1 MRKLSVILFSLAM
14 LLLVQVGSV
23 FADSKLDNEI
33 DKLIGVDYHYGGTS
47 TKGFDCSGFTQ
58 YVYKQL
64 GIDLLRSSRD
74 QATQGKKVSK
84 DNLRPGD
91 LVFFKTNGR
100 TISHVG
106 IYVGDGKFAHAS
118 VRRGITI
125 SSLSEKA
132 YRNIFVTARRVMDT
146 ETYEALATEYDPADD
161 ELTGPADSG
170 ATDEPLE

>member
-1 MRKLSVILFSLAM
+1 MRKLSVILFSLAL

-23 FADSKLDNEI
+23 FANSKLDEQV
-33 DKLIGVDYHYGGTS
+33 DKLIGIDYRYGGTT

-58 YVYKQL
+58 YVFKQL
-64 GIDLLRSSRD
+64 GIDLLRDSRS

-84 DNLRPGD
+84 DDLRPGD
-91 LVFFKTNGR
+91 LVFFKTNGK

-118 VRRGITI
+118 TRKGITI
-125 SSLSEKA
+125 SGMSEKSYA
-132 YRNIFVTARRVMDT
+132 STYVTARRVMDT
-146 ETYEALATEYDPADD
+146 ETYQALATEYDPADE
-161 ELTGPADSG
+161 ELIGPAQG

>member
-1 MRKLSVILFSLAM
+1 MRKLSVILFSLAL

-23 FADSKLDNEI
+23 FASSKLDEQV
-33 DKLIGVDYHYGGTS
+33 DKLIGVDYHYGGTT

-58 YVYKQL
+58 YVFKQL
-64 GIDLLRSSRD
+64 GIDLLRTSRD

-84 DNLRPGD
+84 DDLRSGD
-91 LVFFKTNGR
+91 LVFFKTNGK

-118 VRRGITI
+118 TRKGITI
-125 SSLSEKA
+125 SSMSEKA
-132 YRNIFVTARRVMDT
+132 YASTYVTARRIMDT
-146 ETYEALATEYDPADD
+146 ETYQVLATEYDPADE
-161 ELTGPADSG
+161 ELIGPASD